1 MTISPLSDW
10 LPTQNFPAVIAGPC
24 SAETPDQVMEVAT
37 ALAADKRVVAMRA
50 GVWKPRTEPG
60 NFEGVGAPALPWLQ
74 AAKAATGLKIAI
86 EVAKPEHIELAL
98 KHDIDILWLGAR
110 TVVNPFVVAEL
121 AQALRGTNVP
131 IMVKNP
137 SAPDLKLWTGSINRL
152 VNVGITKIAA
162 IHRGFSTYEKIAFR
176 NDPIWTIP
184 IDFRRAMPEVPLI
197 NDPSH
202 ITGKRDLVAGI
213 AQKAMD
219 LAFDGLMIE
228 THPTPETAWS
238 DAAQQ
243 ITPAALTAL
252 LNSLNIPYGVNGIAA
267 NNHTSEPD
275 LELRRGELDVLDSRI
290 IELLARRM
298 KVVKEIGELK
308 KQENLAVLQIKR
320 WDQVINNLMK
330 EGRSLGLSEEVVK
343 RLYDLIHDAS
353 IQVQEEVFR
362 GK

>member
-1 MTISPLSDW
+1 MIIAPLSDW
-10 LPTQNFPAVIAGPC
+10 LPTENYPAVIAGPC
-24 SAETPDQVMEVAT
+24 SAETAEQVMEVAT
-37 ALAADKRVVAMRA
+37 ALATEKRVVAMRA

-60 NFEGVGAPALPWLQ
+60 NFEGVGAAALPWLQ
-74 AAKAATGLKIAI
+74 AAKEKTGLKIAI

-121 AQALRGTNVP
+121 AEALRGTGVP
-131 IMVKNP
+131 VMVKNP
-137 SAPDLKLWTGSINRL
+137 SAPDLKLWTGTINRL

-162 IHRGFSTYEKIAFR
+162 IHRGFSTYEKIALR

-184 IDFRRAMPEVPLI
+184 IDFRRAMPEVPLL

-202 ITGKRDLVAGI
+202 IAGKRALVPAI

-228 THPTPETAWS
+228 THPTPELAWS

-243 ITPAALTAL
+243 LTPLALTEL
-252 LNSLNIPYGVNGIAA
+252 LNALNIPYGVNGTTAS
-267 NNHTSEPD
+267 HSSCLPD
-275 LELRRGELDVLDSRI
+275 LELRRSELDMLDSRI

-298 KVVKEIGELK
+298 KVVREIGELK

-320 WDQVINNLMK
+320 WDQVINNLME
-330 EGRSLGLSEEVVK
+330 EGRALGLSEEVVK

-362 GK
+362 SK

>member
-60 NFEGVGAPALPWLQ
+60 NFEGIGAPALPWLQ
-74 AAKAATGLKIAI
+74 EAKVATGLKIAI

-121 AQALRGTNVP
+121 AEALRGTNVP
-131 IMVKNP
+131 VMVKNP

-184 IDFRRAMPEVPLI
+184 IDFRRAMPEVPLF

-202 ITGKRDLVAGI
+202 ITGKRDLVGII

-252 LNSLNIPYGVNGIAA
+252 LNNLNIPYGVNGIAA
-267 NNHTSEPD
+267 SNHTSEPD